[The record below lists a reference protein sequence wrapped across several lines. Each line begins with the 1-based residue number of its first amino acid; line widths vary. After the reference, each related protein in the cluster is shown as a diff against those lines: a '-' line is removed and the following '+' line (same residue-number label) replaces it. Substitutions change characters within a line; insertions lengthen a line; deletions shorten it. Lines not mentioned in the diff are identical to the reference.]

1 MIDWQAMK
9 LNFGVGLLI
18 SLLFFFSHGHQG
30 ASAFRVKWP
39 SSHHRETEREQS
51 LATAMYGE
59 VAPSCKSLECPAYE
73 SIHTDKDYEIRRYN
87 HTVWMSTVPPI
98 NSISFVDATRT
109 GFLSLFDYIQGKNM
123 EQAKV
128 PMTSP
133 VLTDIFPSRG
143 PFCESSFV
151 VSFYVPE
158 KFQKKPP
165 EAEKSLALQARRWDV
180 VYAAV
185 RRFGGFV
192 TDSNIGEEAAKLQA
206 SLIGTPWAD
215 AISKSQ
221 QRIAKGKGKGKDPSL
236 FSVAQY
242 NSPFEFKNRVNEI
255 WMLFQIENLSHP
267 SYSIFHL

>member
-1 MIDWQAMK
+1 MK
-9 LNFGVGLLI
+9 LNLAVGLSI
-18 SLLFFFSHGHQG
+18 SLLFFIDHAHQR
-30 ASAFRVKWP
+30 ASAFRVTWP
-39 SSHHRETEREQS
+39 SSRYRETEREQS
-51 LATAMYGE
+51 QAAAMAE

-73 SIHTDKDYEIRRYN
+73 SIHRDKDYEIRRYN
-87 HTVWMSTVPPI
+87 GTVWMSTVPPI
-98 NSISFVDATRT
+98 KNISFVGATKT
-109 GFLSLFDYIQGKNM
+109 GFLSLFDYIQGQNM

-128 PMTSP
+128 PMTAP
-133 VLTDIFPSRG
+133 VLTGIFPSRG

-158 KFQKKPP
+158 KFQEKPP
-165 EAEKSLALQARRWDV
+165 EAEKSLALKARKWDI

-185 RRFGGFV
+185 RRFGGYV

-206 SLIGTPWAD
+206 SLIDTPWAD

-221 QRIAKGKGKGKDPSL
+221 QRIAEGHHGREGKDPSL

-255 WMLFQIENLSHP
+255 WMLFQMEKLTHP
-267 SYSIFHL
+267 SHRSISHI

>member
-1 MIDWQAMK
+1 MK
-9 LNFGVGLLI
+9 VNLAVGLFI
-18 SLLFFFSHGHQG
+18 SLLFFIDHAHQG
-30 ASAFRVKWP
+30 TSALRVTWP
-39 SSHHRETEREQS
+39 SSHYREIEREQS
-51 LATAMYGE
+51 QGTTIGE
-59 VAPSCKSLECPAYE
+59 VPPSCESLECPAYE
-73 SIHTDKDYEIRRYN
+73 SIHNGKGYEIRRYN

-98 NSISFVDATRT
+98 KNISFVEGTRT
-109 GFLSLFDYIQGKNM
+109 GFLSLFDYIQGQNA

-128 PMTSP
+128 PMTAP

-143 PFCESSFV
+143 PYCESSFV

-165 EAEKSLALQARRWDV
+165 EAAKSLALQARKWDV

-192 TDSNIGEEAAKLQA
+192 TDSNIGKEAAKLQA
-206 SLIGTPWAD
+206 SLMGTPWED
-215 AISKSQ
+215 AISRYQ
-221 QRIAKGKGKGKDPSL
+221 QRITEQEGKDLSL

-255 WMLFQIENLSHP
+255 WMLFDMENFTHPSHP
-267 SYSIFHL
+267 SISQI